1 MYTSGAAHRCVSLR
15 SKPVLTMLLCLVVAL
30 LPVLELP
37 AVPYVIGVP
46 ALGPGREVLS
56 RWAPVVDSVSGLT
69 GHSIRLVIES
79 EQQELMSGLRGRRL
93 DAVLLDPI
101 SVYRLGSD
109 VPLQVLATVALGT
122 RAELNGESRPQY
134 VLIVP
139 SRSRT
144 FAPVHTMGQAVSVPD
159 LYNHPSVAVFTAM
172 VFQDAGLPIPRFE
185 YTDTQESI
193 LKGVSY
199 GQLQVGV
206 VSRSLLSDPA
216 MTDFVSNVRPI
227 ALTRETPPWA
237 LVGRIDGQNEAHD
250 QIAAVLVG
258 ELSTQYSNRGV
269 RFFAPKAM
277 YNLDGVMLENSE
289 SDSALLE
296 RALRMLR
303 VLEVN
308 AHVPSE

>member
-1 MYTSGAAHRCVSLR
+1 MNASGAAHLCLTLR
-15 SKPVLTMLLCLVVAL
+15 SKPVLMMLLCLIVGM
-30 LPVLELP
+30 LPAIEVS

-46 ALGPGREVLS
+46 ALGPGREVLG

-79 EQQELMSGLRGRRL
+79 EQRELMSGLSSRRV

-101 SVYRLGSD
+101 TVYRLSNEI
-109 VPLQVLATVALGT
+109 PLQVLATVALE
-122 RAELNGESRPQY
+122 AQNELNGESRPQY

-144 FAPVHTMGQAVSVPD
+144 FAVVHTIGQAISVPD
-159 LYNHPSVAVFTAM
+159 LHSQPSVAVYTAM

-199 GQLQVGV
+199 GQFRVGV
-206 VSRSLLSDPA
+206 VSRALLSDPD
-216 MTDFVSNVRPI
+216 MTNFVSNVRPI

-237 LVGRIDGQNEAHD
+237 MVGRGDGRSEVHD
-250 QIAAVLVG
+250 QIAEALVG
-258 ELSTQYSNRGV
+258 ELNTQYSNRGV
-269 RFFAPKAM
+269 RFFSPQSM
-277 YNLDGVMLENSE
+277 YNLDGVMLENTE
-289 SDSALLE
+289 SDGSLLE
-296 RALRMLR
+296 EALQILR
-303 VLEVN
+303 VLE
-308 AHVPSE
+308 AAEHVSSE